1 MSLFGDFMAT
11 RKDEKQEKIENFL
24 ERLPI
29 LRTTYETKDEEFQ
42 RLIQCR
48 DHIETDKKRFGDED

>member
-1 MSLFGDFMAT
+1 MAT
-11 RKDEKQEKIENFL
+11 RYDEKAVKEENFL

-29 LRTTYETKDEEFQ
+29 LKVSMESKDEEFQ

-48 DHIETDKKRFGDED
+48 DHIETEKKRFGDED